1 MKYQFS
7 FILFFVWYMTSAQ
20 QLSELYYAQPKELG
34 YQTNLLPHEDGGF
47 VIANLKTLYLFRKGN
62 IMTDTLTIRRKVSEQ
77 ILQIFWLNSNLLSV
91 NTYYRGLIVKIENDR
106 LHVVKEVEFNKQFF
120 KDLKQR
126 YNQNFEK
133 GSYCLLDSGL
143 LNYQYNTKLI
153 LIKNEK
159 LLEIDLSEIQ
169 KIENQLSSVV
179 HGSNLVQIHES
190 NLFFWDKPINKIIVV
205 NTNNLDYKIVDPLY
219 NEGEQLINEFYK
231 DRFTG
236 KFYLWSVFNDLNT
249 KIYQI
254 DIKENK
260 YKLIR
265 DDVKYYPSYV
275 FRMRGIV
282 DDKLYFTGSLE
293 GSEAHFMT
301 PLFEP
306 TGFLELMDQL
316 NVKD

>member
-7 FILFFVWYMTSAQ
+7 FILFFVWYMASAQ

-34 YQTNLLPHEDGGF
+34 YQTTLLPHDSGGF
-47 VIANLKTLYLFRKGN
+47 VIASQKEIYLFRKGN
-62 IMTDTLTIRRKVSEQ
+62 IMADTLKVSSKVSEQ
-77 ILQIFWLNSNLLSV
+77 VLQIFWLNSNLLSV
-91 NTYYRGLIVKIENDR
+91 NTYYRGLIVKVENDR
-106 LHVVKEVEFNKQFF
+106 FRVIKEVQYDKNLF
-120 KDLKQR
+120 KELTQR
-126 YNQNFEK
+126 FNQNFEK

-143 LNYQYNTKLI
+143 LNYQYNKKLI
-153 LIKNEK
+153 VIRNDE

-169 KIENQLSSVV
+169 IIENQLTWVV
-179 HGSNLVQIHES
+179 HGSNMVQIQGS
-190 NLFFWDKPINKIIVV
+190 NLFFWDKSINKIIVI
-205 NTNNLDYKIVDPLY
+205 NTRKLEFKMIEPLY
-219 NEGEQLINEFYK
+219 KSGEQMINEFYI

-236 KFYLWSVFNDLNT
+236 KHYLWSVFNNLNT

-254 DIKENK
+254 DLKENS
-260 YKLIR
+260 YKLVR
-265 DDVKYYPSYV
+265 DDIKYYPGYV

-306 TGFLELMDQL
+306 AGFLELMDQL